1 MLNDSKERYGSLS
14 KAFHSPLAWALAAL
28 TVGHIV
34 ISLLPHFM
42 RRDDTLRRML

>member
-14 KAFHSPLAWALAAL
+14 KTFHSPLAWALAVL

-34 ISLLPHFM
+34 IALFHHFI
-42 RRDDTLRRML
+42 RRDDTLRRTL